1 METLRTNVVLFAV
14 AAIFVTAA
22 SLCVHG
28 QSCTKID
35 AEVLILGAGTAGI
48 SAAKTL
54 QENGKTNF
62 LILEQVREY

>member
-1 METLRTNVVLFAV
+1 METLRANLVLLVAV
-14 AAIFVTAA
+14 FVTAA

-28 QSCTKID
+28 QSCTNTD

-62 LILEQVREY
+62 LILEQVRAYK